1 MERLYPL
8 FADLRNRRVVVIGGG
23 LVAERK
29 IAALLDTGADIR
41 VLAGQATPMVQQWA
55 DQRALAL
62 RQNSLQLSRFSGWF
76 NRSLLRREIKSAWL
90 VIAAT
95 DDKELNRYAAA
106 LGRRYQVFTN
116 VVDDL
121 ELTQFQVPAV
131 LQRGPLQAAVSSAGA
146 APVLARRMRARL
158 ETVLD
163 ESMADSAEMLNQ
175 WRERIKQ
182 ALPDVGQ
189 RRQWYDNL
197 LDGEFSERIKA
208 RRYSQA
214 ERLLSRSLA
223 ESGKQLLAQPAI
235 GKVILVGAGPGDP
248 GLLTIQA
255 LRELQ
260 QADVIVHDRL
270 VSDQVLE
277 LARRDAQRILVAK
290 RAGHHE
296 TTQQQIHQILVREAL
311 AGKRVVRLKGG
322 DPFVFGRGGE
332 ELQELQQHGIE
343 FAVVPG
349 ISAAMACGAYAG
361 VPLTHRDYAQ
371 SVRLVTA
378 HCQDSMDRLDWP
390 ALAEDSQTLAVYMGV
405 GQLDLLRERLVAHG
419 RSPVTP
425 FALVENGSRSNQ
437 RVITGSLDELPQLA
451 RMHQVKSPAMLLLGK
466 VAALAQTLHWYGEQP
481 ITGETLADVA

>member
-1 MERLYPL
+1 MNRLYPI
-8 FADLRNRRVVVIGGG
+8 FADLRDRRVLVIGGG

-29 IAALLDTGADIR
+29 IAALLDTGADIQ
-41 VLAGQATPMVQQWA
+41 VLARHTTPAVQQWA
-55 DQRALAL
+55 SAQHINVL
-62 RQNSLQLSRFSGWF
+62 RQNVLLSGVAGWYGRWRLQRAVQQ
-76 NRSLLRREIKSAWL
+76 AWL

-95 DDKELNRYAAA
+95 DNKDLNRYTAA
-106 LGRRYQVFTN
+106 LGKRCRVFTN

-131 LQRGPLQAAVSSAGA
+131 LQRGPIQAAISSAGV
-146 APVLARRMRARL
+146 APVMARRMRAKL
-158 ETVLD
+158 ELLLD
-163 ESMADSAEMLNQ
+163 ESVGQAAGLLSE

-182 ALPDVGQ
+182 ALPDVGK
-189 RRQWYDNL
+189 RRQWYDQL
-197 LDGEFSERIKA
+197 LDSEFSELVKA
-208 RRYSQA
+208 RQLSEA
-214 ERLLSRSLA
+214 EQLLSRSLA
-223 ESGKQLLAQPAI
+223 ATGMQLIKQPKP

-270 VSDQVLE
+270 VSDEVLE
-277 LARRDAQRILVAK
+277 LARRDAERILVAK
-290 RAGHHE
+290 RAGQHE
-296 TTQQQIHQILVREAL
+296 TTQNQIHQILIREAQ

-332 ELQELQQHGIE
+332 ELQVLRQHDIE

-378 HCQDSMDRLDWP
+378 HCQDSMDRLDWA
-390 ALAEDSQTLAVYMGV
+390 ALADDNQTLAVYMGV
-405 GQLDLLRERLVAHG
+405 GQLSLLRDRLLAHG
-419 RSPVTP
+419 KNPNTP

-437 RVITGSLDELPQLA
+437 RVITGVLHDLPETA
-451 RMHQVKSPAMLLLGK
+451 RNNQIKSPSMLLLGQ
-466 VAALAQTLHWYGEQP
+466 VAGLAHSLHWYGAEA
-481 ITGETLADVA
+481 ISKESLSDVA